1 MIILVVLAT
10 FSTLFGFTL
19 EQAIIEG
26 IQQSIDLRQ
35 ETEQNLFNE
44 QQLHIA
50 KQQFYPKYKLTA
62 SAGKTESSIRIW
74 DKDAQVAPTISLN
87 TRYGTQLSASQAYSY
102 YKDEIKPLT
111 FAIKQPLLRGRST
124 EINTSNILDAQD
136 SVKKGNI
143 HNKKTTHKTIIQ
155 IVDSYLKLNLAVI
168 KSNMESIQ
176 YEEHLREM
184 KSQQQ
189 KFEAGKIS
197 KEDLMS
203 DQIQSDQLQLHA
215 KQGELEKIKALKT
228 FKQLTGIQYHRK
240 DTLKQPT
247 LHWQIPDTR
256 HAVDQALASNFDLML
271 DDFNIQSS
279 NRKINQSK
287 DARLPDLSL
296 NVIHKSDI
304 NKRTYNTIKNEI
316 TVDLSYEFDFNSKT
330 SDLDKAISDHKYT
343 QLRHLEKVDTLAQD
357 IKFQVKAIESLVEQ
371 ITISQSA
378 VKHEL
383 ELVKSNEINYQH
395 GKKSLTD
402 LHKSK
407 HQLLKKQ
414 SELIKQESDL
424 IINQLNLA
432 DAMGLDLLPILLG

>member
-1 MIILVVLAT
+1 MIILVILSM
-10 FSTLFGFTL
+10 FSALFGFSL

-26 IQQSIDLRQ
+26 LQQSIDLRQ

-44 QQLHIA
+44 QQLRIA
-50 KQQFYPKYKLTA
+50 KQKFYPNYKLTA
-62 SAGKTESSIRIW
+62 SAGKTESSIRVW
-74 DKDAQVAPTISLN
+74 DKDAQIAPTIGLN
-87 TRYGTQLSASQAYSY
+87 TPYGTQLSASQAYSY

-124 EINTSNILDAQD
+124 IINTSSILDAQD
-136 SVKKGNI
+136 NVEIGNI
-143 HNKKTTHKTIIQ
+143 NNKKTTHKTIIQ
-155 IVDSYLKLNLAVI
+155 IVDSYLKLNQAVI
-168 KSNMESIQ
+168 KGTMESIQ
-176 YEEHLREM
+176 YQEHLREM

-197 KEDLMS
+197 KEDLTS

-215 KQGELEKIKALKT
+215 KQGEIEKVKALKA
-228 FKQLTGIQYHRK
+228 FKQLTGIQYHEK

-247 LHWQIPDTR
+247 LHWQIPDAR
-256 HAVDQALASNFDLML
+256 YAIDQALSNNFDLML
-271 DDFNIQSS
+271 DDFNIQKS
-279 NRKINQSK
+279 NRKIIQSR

-296 NVIHKSDI
+296 NVVHKSDI
-304 NKRTYNTIKNEI
+304 HRRSYNTIKNEI
-316 TVDLSYEFDFNSKT
+316 TVDLSYEFDFNAKT
-330 SDLDKAISDHKYT
+330 SDLDKAISDHKYS

-357 IKFQVKAIESLVEQ
+357 IQFQVEAIENLIEQ
-371 ITISQSA
+371 VIISQSA

-395 GKKSLTD
+395 GKKSLSD

-414 SELIKQESDL
+414 SELIKQESEL